1 MKSPLLI
8 ILASLTIG
16 LAIGLLIKNDSN
28 EPEPVQTSTN
38 ENTAVL
44 DNTENKTV
52 QESDN
57 LAIQELQQ
65 QLQDE
70 IAARQSLQKQLDG
83 LSRQL
88 AALEQNWQ
96 QENAEQAS
104 QATNANSHSENQE
117 KDWFNTQALI
127 DGGLSSAEANDLKV
141 FFEQQEMNQMFLRD
155 QSIRESWGRQKYRD
169 ELQKIEDS
177 SQAFLNQL
185 NDSTYDAYLFASG
198 QSNRVEVTNVLDSSQ
213 ASSAGIQPGDRIISY
228 DNKRVYSGFELRSAT
243 SGGDINES
251 VSVEVERD
259 GEVMELYL
267 SRGPLGI
274 RMNSISVAPNN

>member
-8 ILASLTIG
+8 ILASLSIG

-28 EPEPVQTSTN
+28 EPEPVQTSTSR
-38 ENTAVL
+38 NTTVL
-44 DNTENKTV
+44 EKTQTV
-52 QESDN
+52 QVTDN
-57 LAIQELQQ
+57 SAIQEIQQ

-70 IAARQSLQKQLDG
+70 IVARQSLQKQIDDLG
-83 LSRQL
+83 NQL

-96 QENAEQAS
+96 QQNAEQTS
-104 QATNANSHSENQE
+104 QATNANSRSEKQD

-155 QSIRESWGRQKYRD
+155 QSIRESWDRQKYRD

-185 NDSTYDAYLFASG
+185 SDSTYDTYLFASG
-198 QSNRVEVTNVLDSSQ
+198 QTNRVEVTNVLDSSQ

-228 DNKRVYSGFELRSAT
+228 DNERVYSGFELRTAT

-251 VSVEVERD
+251 VAVEVERD
-259 GEVMELYL
+259 GEIMELYL

-274 RMNSISVAPNN
+274 RMNSISVAPDN